1 MFTPEN
7 MHFKR
12 LSCWADMS
20 TNYTG
25 VSLWWYVFRL
35 YMFSYRAGGLW
46 RILTTWANP
55 KPFHIFVHLASDHGV
70 NFWKCISFNLMF
82 VSYFMHFHSMSSW
95 ADFQT
100 LGTLKTRR
108 GDVPCLYMGFN
119 CGFCWVWIITGKAA
133 PTPTWVFTHL
143 RVNSRLYGINIT
155 RYVHWR
161 NEIVVHVYLL
171 LKPNIHFQDLIL
183 VVAVVTIFVNVQR
196 VPGRTMFLANWTN
209 KAFCL
214 QMLCFNMHAHNR
226 GTVRCEVTLC
236 TAPLTIS

>member
-35 YMFSYRAGGLW
+35 YMFSYRAGGLG

-82 VSYFMHFHSMSSW
+82 VSYFMHFHGMSSW

-100 LGTLKTRR
+100 LGTLKTRQ

-119 CGFCWVWIITGKAA
+119 CCFCWVWIITGKAA

-143 RVNSRLYGINIT
+143 RVNGRLYGINIT
-155 RYVHWR
+155 RYVHWI
-161 NEIVVHVYLL
+161 NECCTCLFTFETKYTSLRSISSCYGGNDICECSESSWWDNVSGKLDKQSLQFANALL
-171 LKPNIHFQDLIL
+171 QHARSQ
-183 VVAVVTIFVNVQR
+183 QR
-196 VPGRTMFLANWTN
+196 YG
-209 KAFCL
+209 
-214 QMLCFNMHAHNR
+214 
-226 GTVRCEVTLC
+226 
-236 TAPLTIS
+236 

>member
-1 MFTPEN
+1 MHCQSISSWANCWAKWTHKPSTFYMLCLDMVFDNRAPFGIKRTLQAVPMSSFCMFLLIKSSRPEHQEKTNQIIKEFYFNLSKMFTPEN

-20 TNYTG
+20 ANYTG

-35 YMFSYRAGGLW
+35 YMFSYRAGGLG

-82 VSYFMHFHSMSSW
+82 VSYFMHFHGMSSW

-100 LGTLKTRR
+100 LGTLKTRQ

-119 CGFCWVWIITGKAA
+119 CCFCWVWIITGKAA
-133 PTPTWVFTHL
+133 PT
-143 RVNSRLYGINIT
+143 NLY
-155 RYVHWR
+155 
-161 NEIVVHVYLL
+161 
-171 LKPNIHFQDLIL
+171 F
-183 VVAVVTIFVNVQR
+183 
-196 VPGRTMFLANWTN
+196 
-209 KAFCL
+209 
-214 QMLCFNMHAHNR
+214 
-226 GTVRCEVTLC
+226 
-236 TAPLTIS
+236 S